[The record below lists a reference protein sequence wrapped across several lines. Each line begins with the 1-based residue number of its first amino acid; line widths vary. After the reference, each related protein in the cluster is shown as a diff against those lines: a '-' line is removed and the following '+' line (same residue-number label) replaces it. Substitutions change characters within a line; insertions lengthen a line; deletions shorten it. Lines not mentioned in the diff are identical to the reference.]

1 MQLRKKLPVVATLL
15 SLGGLTGVA
24 MNAGGSRKRDD
35 GAVPVADIRTVTM
48 QQTIHRY
55 KHVGI
60 GGPANDSWPV
70 GGGVATVGHRIA
82 VAVHTRASG
91 AKATPKALSSG
102 GHSNVKSGPSGTHRT
117 VGKHQPAGSGHSATP
132 STRSSGSGG
141 SKSHGSG
148 GGASNPPARGNPTT
162 KPSGNS
168 SETTGTSTP
177 TTPAP
182 PTTKPSGAPP
192 SGESGGGTPTTPTPP
207 PTTKPS
213 GAPEGGG
220 SGGEGGGETKGGG
233 GHGED

>member
-1 MQLRKKLPVVATLL
+1 MQLAKKLPVVATLL

-24 MNAGGSRKRDD
+24 MNAGGGRKRDQS
-35 GAVPVADIRTVTM
+35 AVAVADTRTVTM

-60 GGPANDSWPV
+60 GGPANGSWPI

-102 GHSNVKSGPSGTHRT
+102 GHSKVKSGPSGIHRT
-117 VGKHQPAGSGHSATP
+117 SSTHHPVSGGHSATP
-132 STRSSGSGG
+132 TTRSSGSSG

-148 GGASNPPARGNPTT
+148 GGASNPPAGGNPTT
-162 KPSGNS
+162 KPSASS
-168 SETTGTSTP
+168 SETGASTP
-177 TTPAP
+177 TTPTP

-220 SGGEGGGETKGGG
+220 SGGGEESKQKGGG
-233 GHGED
+233 GHDD